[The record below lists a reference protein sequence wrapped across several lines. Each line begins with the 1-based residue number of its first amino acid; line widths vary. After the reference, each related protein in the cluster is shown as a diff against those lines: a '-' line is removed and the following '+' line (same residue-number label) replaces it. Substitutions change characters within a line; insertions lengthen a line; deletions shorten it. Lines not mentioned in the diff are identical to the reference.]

1 MNEERSAIGARIR
14 AERKL
19 LGWNQIQLCQLAG
32 VEQPYLSRLERG
44 EKIGTP
50 QTIGRIARALG
61 VSVDFLLGG
70 PRQASE
76 SSIPHDYPP
85 GLRALTADANLRA
98 MFSITDTE
106 IANIA
111 RLEVGYRVNKEG
123 YLQLIFAIRAV
134 CGQGEP
140 GLDPHP

>member
-1 MNEERSAIGARIR
+1 MNEERSALGARIR

-70 PRQASE
+70 PRQE
-76 SSIPHDYPP
+76 ISSPIPQEYPP
-85 GLRALTADANLRA
+85 GLRALVMDTGLREMFAIADE
-98 MFSITDTE
+98 E
-106 IANIA
+106 IANMA
-111 RLEVGYRVNKEG
+111 RLDVGYRVNKEG

-134 CGQGEP
+134 RGQDEP
-140 GLDPHP
+140 GHGAHP